1 MNTIYSRIVAK
12 RTDLGGYIKYVFSN
26 LTDGGYIM
34 CVQFPDWNI
43 PLLNVND
50 EGYLQYKEIIAG
62 IDKWYNSELNQ
73 FIPYNYDMVQLIDFI
88 PKGNSEVREIIMT

>member
-1 MNTIYSRIVAK
+1 
-12 RTDLGGYIKYVFSN
+12 
-26 LTDGGYIM
+26 M

-43 PLLNVND
+43 PPPNVND

-62 IDKWYNSELNQ
+62 IDKWYNPELNQ
-73 FIPYNYDMVQLIDFI
+73 FISYNYDMIQLIDFI